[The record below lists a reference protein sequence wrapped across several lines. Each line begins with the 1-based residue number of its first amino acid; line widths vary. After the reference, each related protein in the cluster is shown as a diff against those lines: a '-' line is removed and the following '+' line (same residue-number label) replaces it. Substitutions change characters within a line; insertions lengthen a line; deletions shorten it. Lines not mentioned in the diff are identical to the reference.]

1 MLYFLVFDA
10 IRILAVVIVFFK
22 MKKMSK
28 SIKKYLYGDV
38 PMNIS
43 AHEGH
48 GSQSHHRPIAHTQMQ
63 QENNSIYYDL
73 K

>member
-1 MLYFLVFDA
+1 
-10 IRILAVVIVFFK
+10 
-22 MKKMSK
+22 MSN
-28 SIKKYLYGDV
+28 SIKKYLAGNI
-38 PMNIS
+38 PMNKS
-43 AHEGH
+43 RHEGH